1 MSRRN
6 AQTTDEQVFSP
17 ILQRQRM
24 GRTQKEE
31 RQEKIKVCVRCRPLN
46 KKEKN
51 ANARVITNMV
61 ESTGEIN
68 IGHKTYN
75 FDKVF
80 GPKSDQMSVYREVVE
95 PVIYE
100 VLDGYSCTIFAY
112 GQTGTGKTFTMEGE
126 RTTGD
131 QFTWEN
137 DPKSGII
144 PRTMNHLF
152 DKLNDSGNEF
162 TVQVSLIEIYNEEIM
177 DLLSNCQTVE
187 KLKMYDDAKGGVKIK
202 NMTEVGVKNKND
214 IYGIMERG
222 SQKRKVAATE
232 MNAHSSRS
240 HCVFQIQINM
250 KVVQEDKAGIGEE
263 YIRQGRLY
271 LVDLAGSENVGRS
284 GAQNARAREAGN
296 INQSLLALGR
306 VITGLVENSPHI
318 PYRESKLTRLL
329 QDSLGGSTKT
339 SIIATISPSSCSQE
353 ETLSTLDYAR
363 RAKNIK
369 NKPTVNQAISKRALL
384 KQYVEQIEQLN
395 SELTAC
401 REQNGVYLD
410 PQQYERMKEDL
421 DSLNK
426 EKEARLLTDEKI
438 ENEMKELRHNLE
450 GLKKE
455 YEDQTAVLTETEEQL
470 AVSKFIGQE
479 RYVSSLH
486 KWKQGKRL
494 CERLTKN
501 ENEVE
506 QLQNTYEGYMK
517 TQGRNLSK
525 TTNLKLDH
533 AEGTDELFELI
544 QENDKNTKI
553 QIEKSRESSSKLL
566 ESIKNSSS
574 MSNQFVENVR
584 KQNEDHQQK
593 MMLSISELEQSISTS
608 KENHI
613 TKFLDLTAKLRTTLE
628 EWTSTQKKEC
638 SRMITAIDNHTTE
651 SIETLKTMES
661 NIENVTNSVAQ
672 YKTEVTTKVQHIN
685 ETKVVSD
692 DQIQDTE
699 KMFQTMMETMSN
711 QMKNQLQKLKESNSK
726 IGSNVKQMQESA
738 DCHVQK
744 VTTEVMHSKE
754 KLIRAQKSIQSNQE
768 QCQSWYSSNEKS
780 IESSFNGINQEL
792 EHIEKEEVKSGGE
805 LKTILEAS
813 SSKFRTEQS
822 TEFENLR
829 GFVKEHAVN
838 MNELSSKTS
847 NIVEESST
855 SFNSYLLSQSK
866 HSEDTV
872 AQVKALVDTVGEHN
886 TSIFDGDEVPAK
898 RERLDT
904 SIVTPIETDDD
915 ILQRYVP
922 QKEEPEDDL
931 KKSFESENASVGPA
945 SIDESGDG
953 NVLVEVEAP
962 KRISL
967 AQFSMDTLEE
977 DHTPLFQA
985 KRNKKKRPRMD
996 EQENHGLPRP
1006 RS

>member
-1 MSRRN
+1 M
-6 AQTTDEQVFSP
+6 
-17 ILQRQRM
+17 I
-24 GRTQKEE
+24 
-31 RQEKIKVCVRCRPLN
+31 
-46 KKEKN
+46 
-51 ANARVITNMV
+51 

-126 RTTGD
+126 RTIGD
-131 QFTWEN
+131 QYTWEN

-177 DLLSNCQTVE
+177 DLLSTSQTVE

-250 KVVQEDKAGIGEE
+250 KVVQEDKSGIGEE

-306 VITGLVENSPHI
+306 VITGLVEASPHI

-369 NKPTVNQAISKRALL
+369 NKPTVNQAISKRALI

-395 SELTAC
+395 AELTAC

-426 EKEARLLTDEKI
+426 EKEARLLTDQKI
-438 ENEMKELRHNLE
+438 ETEMKELKENLE
-450 GLKKE
+450 RLKQE
-455 YEDQTAVLTETEEQL
+455 YEEQAAALTETEEQL
-470 AVSKFIGQE
+470 AATKFVSKE
-479 RYVSSLH
+479 RYDSSLRG
-486 KWKQGKRL
+486 WKQGKRL

-501 ENEVE
+501 ENEIE
-506 QLQNTYEGYMK
+506 QLQNTYDGFKK
-517 TQGRNLSK
+517 TQERNLSK

-533 AEGTDELFELI
+533 GEGTDELIELI
-544 QENDKNTKI
+544 QGNDQNTKT
-553 QIEKSRESSSKLL
+553 QIEKSREFSSKLAAA
-566 ESIKNSSS
+566 IKDSNS
-574 MSNQFVENVR
+574 MSHQFVENVR
-584 KQNEDHQQK
+584 KQNENHQQK
-593 MMLSISELEQSISTS
+593 MMLSISELEQSIRTS

-638 SRMITAIDNHTTE
+638 SKMINVIENHTTQ
-651 SIETLKTMES
+651 SIETLKNMES

-672 YKTEVTTKVQHIN
+672 YKTEVTSKVQHIH
-685 ETKVVSD
+685 ESKVVSD
-692 DQIQDTE
+692 GQIEETK
-699 KMFQTMMETMSN
+699 KMFQTMMEKMAETMTN
-711 QMKNQLQKLKESNSK
+711 QMNKLVESNAKISSDANLIEESSGRQTEKITTELLHSNEKLTQAQKL
-726 IGSNVKQMQESA
+726 IT
-738 DCHVQK
+738 CHK
-744 VTTEVMHSKE
+744 
-754 KLIRAQKSIQSNQE
+754 E
-768 QCQSWYSSNEKS
+768 QCESWFASNEKS
-780 IESSFNGINQEL
+780 IESSFNDLNQKL

-805 LKTILEAS
+805 MKTILEAS
-813 SSKFRTEQS
+813 SSKLNSEQS
-822 TEFENLR
+822 AEFEGLR
-829 GFVKEHAVN
+829 GLVQDHVVKIDES
-838 MNELSSKTS
+838 SSKTS
-847 NIVEESST
+847 QIVEESGKSCDD
-855 SFNSYLLSQSK
+855 YLQSMSK
-866 HSEDTV
+866 HSDDAV
-872 AQVKALVDTVGEHN
+872 ALVKALVDTVGEHN
-886 TSIFDGDEVPAK
+886 TSIFEGEEVPAK

-904 SIVTPIETDDD
+904 SIVIPIESDND

-922 QKEEPEDDL
+922 KKEEPSDEL
-931 KKSFESENASVGPA
+931 KRSFESGNASAEAG

-953 NVLVEVEAP
+953 NILAEVEAP

-967 AQFSMDTLEE
+967 AQFQMDTMEE
-977 DHTPLFQA
+977 DQAPLFQT
-985 KRNKKKRPRMD
+985 KRNKKKRPRME
-996 EQENHGLPRP
+996 EQENQGLPRP